1 MLWALLILLLV
12 ILLHEMGH
20 WFVARW
26 WKFPT
31 PVLSVGFG
39 PKLLKYRWNDTEWRL
54 CLIPLGGY
62 VEIPQLARNYRVA
75 FHPTNPR
82 VPIVSYVPHKAEDG
96 TELRPATGWQR
107 MTIAV
112 AGPLVNLIIGIVLLV
127 FLARE
132 TMPIPAALDSST
144 VGFPIP
150 GALSY
155 APDDGGEI
163 QSGDFLTTYKT
174 VAFDVSKAK
183 GPSLSLFTVSG
194 SKFTDLGFERVKAD
208 GSKEKL
214 KFSVK
219 LSPAFGADAR
229 APLPILPMES
239 VIIQQVTSGPDTIAG
254 RAGLKAGDH
263 WLALADSPLGCPAE
277 LAFQLRKLAGQQVTG
292 RLLRDGAELPIQFTV
307 PAVPDDS
314 AHLADWL
321 SFTVQTE
328 EKPQRMIGVQEV
340 SVAALLA
347 KIEEQIPAG
356 KDTPSE
362 SSGMLGTA
370 GVVTH
375 AEKHRG
381 SAGILLAAAVIN
393 LAVMFFNLLPIPP
406 LDGGRILEGFIEI
419 MIRRPVPAVLTLWKD
434 LFGIGFILTLLASMV
449 FSDLWTAGHN
459 AIRQVS
465 PPPVAAIDST
475 AAASLRSD
483 LKWLGAAEDALRGRT
498 KGGEK

>member
-20 WFVARW
+20 WLVARW

-39 PKLLKYRWNDTEWRL
+39 SKLLKYRWNHTEWRL

-82 VPIVSYVPHKAEDG
+82 VPVVAYVPHKAEDG

-112 AGPLVNLIIGIVLLV
+112 AGPMVNLIIGIVLLV
-127 FLARE
+127 FLWHE
-132 TMPIPAALDSST
+132 SVSIPAALDSPT
-144 VGFPIP
+144 VGFSIP
-150 GALSY
+150 GAVSY
-155 APDDGGEI
+155 APDTVGEI
-163 QSGDFLTTYKT
+163 QCGDILTTYKT
-174 VAFDVSKAK
+174 VEFDDSKTK
-183 GPSLSLFTVSG
+183 GPPLSGFTLSG
-194 SKFTDLGFERVKAD
+194 SKFTDLGFERAKAD
-208 GSKEKL
+208 GGTEKL

-219 LSPAFGADAR
+219 LSPAFPELAR
-229 APLPILPMES
+229 APLPFLPMES
-239 VIIQQVTSGPDTIAG
+239 VIIQQVTSGPESIAG
-254 RAGLKAGDH
+254 RAGLKTGDH
-263 WLALADSPLGCPAE
+263 WLALADSPVGCPAE
-277 LAFQLRKLAGQQVTG
+277 LAFQLRKLAGQQVTA
-292 RLLRDGAELPIQFTV
+292 RLLRDGAEVPIQFNV
-307 PAVPDDS
+307 PALPEDS
-314 AHLADWL
+314 AHLADWF
-321 SFTVQTE
+321 SFTVETE
-328 EKPQRMIGVQEV
+328 EKPQLMIRAQEI
-340 SVAALLA
+340 SIAALLA
-347 KIEEQIPAG
+347 KIEEQLPAG
-356 KDTPSE
+356 KDTSSE
-362 SSGMLGTA
+362 SAGALGMASIVSHG
-370 GVVTH
+370 
-375 AEKHRG
+375 EKHG
-381 SAGILLAAAVIN
+381 GWAGILLAAAIIN
-393 LAVMFFNLLPIPP
+393 LVVMFFNLLPIPP

-419 MIRRPVPAVLTLWKD
+419 IIRRPVPAVLTLWKD

-483 LKWLGAAEDALRGRT
+483 LKWLGAAEDALRGRA
-498 KGGEK
+498 KGSEK